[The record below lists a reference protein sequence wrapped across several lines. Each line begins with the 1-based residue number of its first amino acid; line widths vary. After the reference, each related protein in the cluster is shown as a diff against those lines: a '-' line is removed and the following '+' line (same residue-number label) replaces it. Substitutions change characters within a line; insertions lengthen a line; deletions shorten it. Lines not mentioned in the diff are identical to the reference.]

1 MSSDDHMLAD
11 ELHACVID
19 LARIHNI
26 MDAMLRQLGTS
37 STPHTALEPSNVRI
51 TSTDSV
57 IVRLPKRSVNPT
69 WAAPETL
76 KDGAL
81 EFRSNIYSIGRM
93 LEAMLG
99 ARPDLPARARSLV
112 AACTNPKMQERPD
125 SFATVRAELQ
135 RIGLSMFRPSVGMWY
150 RRFEPQDDRE
160 RTLVELMRK
169 TPGDEGTRIVYADW
183 LEENSHADRAAFMR
197 QQATDSSRERISWRA
212 IVSRAPIVG
221 CRDGECPREWQRLES
236 IAGID
241 NIRACQRCE
250 KPITYCT
257 SLEVAQDE
265 GLVHLPIAIDAVLS
279 HTDAVTAF
287 ERGHNAMPRATYM
300 PRYQPPP
307 PPPPATDDTEVP
319 GEPGAL
325 ARFFGWLRKQ

>member
-1 MSSDDHMLAD
+1 
-11 ELHACVID
+11 
-19 LARIHNI
+19 
-26 MDAMLRQLGTS
+26 
-37 STPHTALEPSNVRI
+37 
-51 TSTDSV
+51 
-57 IVRLPKRSVNPT
+57 
-69 WAAPETL
+69 
-76 KDGAL
+76 
-81 EFRSNIYSIGRM
+81 
-93 LEAMLG
+93 
-99 ARPDLPARARSLV
+99 
-112 AACTNPKMQERPD
+112 
-125 SFATVRAELQ
+125 
-135 RIGLSMFRPSVGMWY
+135 
-150 RRFEPQDDRE
+150 
-160 RTLVELMRK
+160 
-169 TPGDEGTRIVYADW
+169 
-183 LEENSHADRAAFMR
+183 MR